1 MSRPAF
7 DIRDST
13 DGCELTI
20 LTRPRARRTELA
32 GTHDG
37 VLCVR
42 VQAPPVGG
50 KANAELIGFL
60 ANVLGVPKAA
70 VMLRR
75 GTSSRRKLI
84 AIRGLTAASVSRS
97 IYALQTG
104 E

>member
-7 DIRDST
+7 DIKDSG
-13 DGCELTI
+13 DGCELSI
-20 LTRPRARRTELA
+20 FTRPRARRTELA

-42 VQAPPVGG
+42 VQAPPVDG
-50 KANAELIGFL
+50 KANAELLGFL
-60 ANVLGVPKAA
+60 ANVLGLPKSA

-75 GTSSRRKLI
+75 GATARRKLI
-84 AIRGLTAASVSRS
+84 AIEGLNAASVARR
-97 IYALQTG
+97 IDAMGTG

>member
-1 MSRPAF
+1 MSQTAF

-20 LTRPRARRTELA
+20 LARPRARHTEIA

-37 VLCVR
+37 ALCVR
-42 VQAPPVGG
+42 LQAPPVDG
-50 KANAELIGFL
+50 KANAELIAFL
-60 ANVLGVPKAA
+60 ARVLGIPKAA

-75 GTSSRRKLI
+75 GAAARRKHI
-84 AIRGLTAASVSRS
+84 AIRGLTAARVTRALN
-97 IYALQTG
+97 ALQTG